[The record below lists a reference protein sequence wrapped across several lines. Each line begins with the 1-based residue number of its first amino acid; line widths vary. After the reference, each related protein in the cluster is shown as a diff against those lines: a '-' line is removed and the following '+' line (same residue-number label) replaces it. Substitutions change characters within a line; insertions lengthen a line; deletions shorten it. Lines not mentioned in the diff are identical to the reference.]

1 MKFIR
6 GAYIKSGLITIMK
19 DLKLKFYSPAEDS
32 IEGWEKYSFPIG
44 NGYAGASVF
53 GGVKKERLQITTN
66 VFANTFDN
74 GGVSDFA
81 EIYIN
86 SGVKEFK
93 NYKRELDIVNG
104 IASSC
109 FYYKNTS
116 VKRVAFYNYP
126 ENAVVY
132 KITSDKEIEF
142 SVQLVIP
149 FLGARSTEQGGRTG
163 SVSAENDCLVMR

>member
-1 MKFIR
+1 M
-6 GAYIKSGLITIMK
+6 GHIKNITMK

-53 GGVKKERLQITTN
+53 GGVEKERLQITTN

-109 FYYKNTS
+109 FNYENTS

-126 ENAVVY
+126 ENAR
-132 KITSDKEIEF
+132 
-142 SVQLVIP
+142 
-149 FLGARSTEQGGRTG
+149 ARVAVTYRKGIFFPPLDRIFGGRIKF
-163 SVSAENDCLVMR
+163 